1 MTAKDFDKALALHQQ
16 GKTAEALEAY
26 LAILKNDSK
35 NVNLLE
41 LVAVAEAQLE
51 QYQAA
56 EKHLQTA
63 LTIAPNK
70 PSLLNNLGN
79 LHHQQQANGKA
90 ETAYLHAIKAD
101 PSYANAY
108 NNLGKLYFKAEQ
120 IDKAEK
126 AFIDASKHDKGYAE
140 PYFNLALIRCQ
151 QDKNDAAIDLL
162 KKTIAINP
170 NHARAL
176 GQLGQLYLIAQQYSE
191 AIEHLSKRLE
201 IQPQQTES
209 WHSLGQAQVQQN
221 LNREAIESF
230 KECLAINSKH
240 PQAHHDLA
248 VAYTKLGDHAIA
260 LNHYHQQVEANPLVE
275 SYYNIGVLL
284 MYQERNKEALEY
296 LQHALKMQP
305 ENYHACIN
313 IASIYLKKNQTEQA
327 SEYYRQALTIEPDN
341 KEAQH
346 ILAAISQTDTPD
358 RAPNEYLSS
367 LFDQYAFYYDQHLT
381 KCLKY
386 NVPEQLLAMLKPHC
400 LATDAINILDL
411 GCGTGLSG
419 SLLKPLAKKL
429 IGIDISNNMILAAKE
444 KNLYDQLIVGDIC
457 DEITQ
462 FSDIDLIIAAD
473 VFTYIGKL
481 DEIITKCC
489 QALNKKGLLTFSV
502 EQSQTDS
509 YELQASIR
517 YAHSKAYLEAVLT
530 EANLTIIELNEATL
544 REQNKKPVLGYIV
557 LVQRQ

>member
-1 MTAKDFDKALALHQQ
+1 MTAKDFDTALALHQQ
-16 GKTAEALEAY
+16 GKIAEALEAY
-26 LAILKNDSK
+26 LTLLKNDND

-41 LVAVAEAQLE
+41 LIAVAEAQLA

-56 EKHLQTA
+56 EKHLQSA
-63 LTIAPNK
+63 LKIAPNK

-79 LHHQQQANGKA
+79 LYQQQSLNDKA
-90 ETAYLHAIKAD
+90 EAAYLNAIKSD
-101 PSYANAY
+101 PSYANAH
-108 NNLGKLYFKAEQ
+108 NNLGKLYFKTAQ
-120 IDKAEK
+120 FNAAEK
-126 AFIDASKHDKGYAE
+126 AFLSACKHDQDYAE
-140 PYFNLALIRCQ
+140 PHFNLALIRCQ
-151 QDKNDAAIDLL
+151 QANNDAAIELL
-162 KKTIAINP
+162 KKTISINP

-176 GQLGQLYLIAQQYSE
+176 GQLGQLFLIQEQYPE
-191 AIEHLSKRLE
+191 AIENLEKRLK
-201 IQPQQTES
+201 IQPKHAES

-221 LNREAIESF
+221 LNREAVESF

-260 LNHYHQQVEANPLVE
+260 LNHYYQQVEANPMVE

-296 LQHALKMQP
+296 LQHALKLQP
-305 ENYHACIN
+305 DNYQACIN
-313 IASIYLKKNQTEQA
+313 MASIYLKKNQTEQA
-327 SEYYRQALTIEPDN
+327 SEYYRQALTIKPDN
-341 KEAQH
+341 KEIQH
-346 ILAAISQTDTPD
+346 ILAAITQENTPD
-358 RAPNEYLSS
+358 RAPKEYLSS

-400 LATDAINILDL
+400 LATDAMNIVDL

-419 SLLKPLAKKL
+419 AILQPLAKKL

-457 DEITQ
+457 EQIRE
-462 FSDIDLIIAAD
+462 FNDIDLIIAAD

-481 DEIITKCC
+481 DDIIQQCY
-489 QALNKKGLLTFSV
+489 QALNNQGFLAFSV
-502 EQSQTDS
+502 EQSQTDR
-509 YELQASIR
+509 YKLQASIR
-517 YAHSKAYLEAVLT
+517 YAHSKSYLDAVLT

-544 REQNKKPVLGYIV
+544 REQNKKPVLGYTV
-557 LVQRQ
+557 LAQRQ